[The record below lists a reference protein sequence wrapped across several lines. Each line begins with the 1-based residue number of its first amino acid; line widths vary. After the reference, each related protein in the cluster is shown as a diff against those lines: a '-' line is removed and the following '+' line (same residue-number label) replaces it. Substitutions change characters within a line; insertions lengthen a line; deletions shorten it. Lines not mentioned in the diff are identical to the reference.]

1 MCGFVGIKNY
11 GSNEFAKLINNI
23 DNCSKLI
30 NHRGPD
36 DTKKWI
42 SKNKDICLSFNR
54 LSILDTSNNGMQP
67 MFSRSKKYIMVFNGE
82 IYNYLEIKKIYQIKI
97 F

>member
-11 GSNEFAKLINNI
+11 ESNEFAKLINNI

-36 DTKKWI
+36 DTK
-42 SKNKDICLSFNR
+42 
-54 LSILDTSNNGMQP
+54 NG
-67 MFSRSKKYIMVFNGE
+67 FLKT
-82 IYNYLEIKKIYQIKI
+82 KI
-97 F
+97 FV

>member
-11 GSNEFAKLINNI
+11 ESNEFAKLINNI

-42 SKNKDICLSFNR
+42 SKKR
-54 LSILDTSNNGMQP
+54 
-67 MFSRSKKYIMVFNGE
+67 
-82 IYNYLEIKKIYQIKI
+82 YLFE